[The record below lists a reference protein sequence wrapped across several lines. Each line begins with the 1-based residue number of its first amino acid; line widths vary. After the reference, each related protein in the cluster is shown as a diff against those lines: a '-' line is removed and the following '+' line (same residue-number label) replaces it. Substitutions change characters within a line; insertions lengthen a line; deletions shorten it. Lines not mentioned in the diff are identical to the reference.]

1 MEFFDTHA
9 HYFDSRFDEEYPG
22 GAQGAIAAAR
32 DAGCIGV
39 INAGTT
45 RETSLDALSI
55 AEANPGFYATVGI
68 HPEDCEA
75 LKGTPDEELAH
86 IRALAAHP
94 KAVAIGEIGLDYH
107 WDIDRELQRRYFVGQ
122 LELARELEMP
132 VVIHDREAHGDV
144 FDIIRAFPDVRIV
157 LHSYSGS
164 AEQARQLT
172 EAGRY
177 ISFSGVVTFK
187 NARQTVE
194 TAAIVPSELILVET
208 DAPYLA
214 PHPHRGEINCSAYIP
229 DIIRRL
235 AEIRG
240 CDAEEL
246 ALQTVENAKRFF
258 KIQK

>member
-1 MEFFDTHA
+1 MKFIDTHA
-9 HYFDSRFDEEYPG
+9 HYYDERFASEFPG
-22 GAQGAIAAAR
+22 GAEAAIAEAR
-32 DAGCIGV
+32 EAGCIGV
-39 INAGTT
+39 INAGTNNVT
-45 RETSLDALSI
+45 NLAALAL
-55 AEANPGFYATVGI
+55 AESHPGFYAAVGI

-75 LKGTPDEELAH
+75 LTGTLDEEIGR
-86 IRALAAHP
+86 IRQLAAHP

-107 WDIDRELQRRYFVGQ
+107 WEIEREIQRRYFVAQ
-122 LELARELEMP
+122 LELARELSMP

-144 FDIIRAFPDVRIV
+144 FDIIRNFPDVRIV

-164 AEQARQLT
+164 AESARQLAS
-172 EAGRY
+172 AGRY

-194 TAAIVPSELILVET
+194 SAAIVPPELILVET

-214 PHPHRGEINCSAYIP
+214 PHPHRGKINYSAYVP

-235 AEIRG
+235 AQIRG

-246 ALQTVENAKRFF
+246 AAQTVQNAKRFF
-258 KIQK
+258 GI

>member
-1 MEFFDTHA
+1 MEFIDTHA
-9 HYFDSRFDEEYPG
+9 HYYDSRFEEEYPG
-22 GAQGAIAAAR
+22 GAPGAIAAAR
-32 DAGCIGV
+32 EAGCIGA
-39 INAGTT
+39 INAGTN
-45 RETSLDALSI
+45 RETSLAALSL
-55 AEANPGFYATVGI
+55 AEENPGFYAAVGI

-75 LKGTPDEELAH
+75 LGGTVDEELSH
-86 IRALAAHP
+86 IRRLAAHP

-107 WDIDRELQRRYFVGQ
+107 WEIDRALQRRYFVAQ
-122 LELARELEMP
+122 LDLARELAMP

-144 FDIIRAFPDVRIV
+144 FDIIRSFPDVRIV

-164 AEQARQLT
+164 AEEARQLVS
-172 EAGRY
+172 AGRY

-194 TAAIVPSELILVET
+194 SAAVVPPELILVET

-246 ALQTVENAKRFF
+246 AAQTVQNAKSFF
-258 KIQK
+258 GIQ